1 MNAIE
6 LPPCLPQ
13 ELLRLEVPEGDD
25 AVRRAADQ
33 ELVGLGDVEVE
44 HGGVLVANCVKLHRS
59 SRKID
64 SQRLFSREYE
74 FPKTFSLTE
83 NQFFREDLFLYNSSL
98 AALQRGE
105 LAAAAVAE
113 LAHGDPFVGERQHSV
128 SLSVGNF

>member
-44 HGGVLVANCVKLHRS
+44 HGGVLVA
-59 SRKID
+59 
-64 SQRLFSREYE
+64 
-74 FPKTFSLTE
+74 
-83 NQFFREDLFLYNSSL
+83 
-98 AALQRGE
+98 LQRGDCRRCRRE
-105 LAAAAVAE
+105 MGRFCFSLLAF
-113 LAHGDPFVGERQHSV
+113 LV
-128 SLSVGNF
+128 SLGRIRRWAMNTTCLL